1 METFAGL
8 ILGIIIGSLIAWFAL
23 KQRAS
28 GRLSRLETEAELARQ
43 QVEETARS
51 NSELREESDDWR
63 NQAIE
68 ARTQVTTLEA
78 RVDAAT
84 QSLEDAAQVNAQLKA
99 DTENWRSRASE
110 SSNRIAG
117 LNAQLEATNKRLSE
131 QTDIEHTLL
140 DQFKVMSSEVMS
152 KNNETF
158 LTSADEKVGTLVNQA
173 KVDFDFSKEAIR
185 DLVKP
190 LSEELKRMEEAR
202 NTAQGSLK
210 QQIETLTSDSKL
222 MAQETRN
229 LASALKRPEGRGT
242 WGEIQLRRVVELA
255 GMSEHCDYQEQ
266 VSFNTENG
274 NRDRPDMIVNM
285 PNERKIVI
293 DAKTPLSAYLS
304 AIESDTDEAREA
316 SLAEHADQVRKRVR
330 ELSQKRY
337 WQLLDRSPEFV
348 VMFLPGEF
356 FLQPALEKDPELLDR
371 AMRQGVIIATPT
383 SLMALLRIV
392 EMGWRETKLAEEAAK
407 VGELGSELHD
417 RLYTFAT
424 HMSRM
429 RSSLDQT
436 VQHFNSGVG
445 SFETR
450 VLVSARKFKE
460 LGISSDREI
469 DTIEYV
475 ETDLRQLRSAP
486 ADAGVE

>member
-23 KQRAS
+23 KQRAG

-43 QVEETARS
+43 QVEETVRS

-68 ARTQVTTLEA
+68 ARTQVATLEA

-84 QSLEDAAQVNAQLKA
+84 QSLEGAAQVNAQLKA

-110 SSNRIAG
+110 SSNRIAR

-131 QTDIEHTLL
+131 QTNIEHTLL
-140 DQFKVMSSEVMS
+140 DQFKVTSSEVMS
-152 KNNETF
+152 KNSETF
-158 LTSADEKVGTLVNQA
+158 LKSADEKVGTLVNQA

-222 MAQETRN
+222 LAQETRN

-274 NRDRPDMIVNM
+274 SRDRPDMIVNM

-383 SLMALLRIV
+383 SSPTLL
-392 EMGWRETKLAEEAAK
+392 
-407 VGELGSELHD
+407 
-417 RLYTFAT
+417 
-424 HMSRM
+424 
-429 RSSLDQT
+429 
-436 VQHFNSGVG
+436 N
-445 SFETR
+445 
-450 VLVSARKFKE
+450 
-460 LGISSDREI
+460 
-469 DTIEYV
+469 
-475 ETDLRQLRSAP
+475 
-486 ADAGVE
+486 